1 MRLGVAILVGGA
13 SRRMGTD
20 KALLDWGGMRAV
32 DRCAALGTALGAE
45 HVLTAGGDYRL
56 DFVPDPAPQAGPV
69 AGLLAAARRLEDLG
83 VSHMLVLAVDAPT
96 LTPADLGPLL
106 ALSEGGCFDG
116 FPLPF
121 FVPLWALDQ
130 SAAPD
135 WPLRRLVER
144 ASGQTLACTPDLA
157 LRLRGA
163 NTPDERLALVR
174 ATGLGQD

>member
-20 KALLDWGGMRAV
+20 KAALDWGGMRAV

-45 HVLTAGGDYRL
+45 YVLTAGGDYGL
-56 DFVPDPAPQAGPV
+56 AFVPDPAPQVGPV
-69 AGLLAAARRLEDLG
+69 AGLLAAARRLEELG
-83 VSHMLVLAVDAPT
+83 LSHMLVLAVDAPT
-96 LTPADLGPLL
+96 LTPQDLTPLL

-121 FVPLWALDQ
+121 FVPLGALDQ

-144 ASGQTLACTPDLA
+144 AGVQTLACAPDLA

-163 NTPDERLALVR
+163 NTPEERLALVR